1 MVCLRSEWCG
11 YPVFTRASCD
21 QRSPWLDAPAEFDSE
36 GQMNAFFRWKNE
48 HDTPAEFAMQLWI
61 AHPAVKVPQSMPNT
75 ATADITMRRLQRFK
89 IERGKSY
96 AWQLSRDGHALA
108 SGRLSPD
115 AANLLTIPKAALTTQ
130 PTELMIRI
138 ATP

>member
-21 QRSPWLDAPAEFDSE
+21 QRSPWLNAPDEFDSE